1 LQPVN
6 RDVSLRGSVRAT
18 IRRRHPE
25 SVRQLARIL
34 AEDGGTFD
42 EEAFLDT
49 IKSMAKDGSL
59 KLGQPSYEIYSVLDY
74 LLAPTVSGWFWLIF
88 WLTFIST
95 FVVYIVPNLF
105 PLSIIRWV
113 FGSLLVCLPGY
124 ATIKLLFPYSELQ
137 FYERLA
143 LSIAVSLAVI
153 PILGFILN
161 FTPWGIRFLPVLGA
175 LGAYTIAAVGV
186 AAVRSYLAT
195 VQRPA

>member
-6 RDVSLRGSVRAT
+6 RDIPLRTSVRAT

-25 SVRQLARIL
+25 SVQQLAKML
-34 AEDGGTFD
+34 AEEGGVFD
-42 EEAFLDT
+42 EAAFLDA

-59 KLGQPSYEIYSVLDY
+59 KLSQPSYEIYSVLDY

-95 FVVYIVPNLF
+95 LAVYIVPNLF

-113 FGSLLVCLPGY
+113 FGSLLICLPGY
-124 ATIKLLFPYSELQ
+124 ATTKLLFPYSELHL
-137 FYERLA
+137 YLKLA
-143 LSIAVSLAVI
+143 LSVALSLVVI

-161 FTPWGIRFLPVLGA
+161 FTPWGIRFLPVLGSV
-175 LGAYTIAAVGV
+175 GAYTIV
-186 AAVRSYLAT
+186 AASVAAARSYLAT
-195 VQRPA
+195 VQRPV